1 MRFYSENAK
10 IASRKHDNIEE
21 IGRSL
26 LFPISSAQG
35 KEYAMAPKIQ
45 IVTNERKEEL
55 KEHGTYGFPL
65 LVSDEALSRF
75 LSGSFEWHWH
85 REIELTLFTQGSM
98 TYQINDQI
106 FHPHAGQALFGN
118 SNTLHSGHMEHG
130 EDCRYISITFHPRL
144 LWGYEGS
151 LIQKPHAGQAL
162 FGNSNTLHSG
172 HMEHGEDCRYIS
184 ITFHPRLLWGYEG
197 SLIQKTY
204 VDPLLR
210 DEQLSACF
218 FDGSMEWHRE
228 AISLL
233 TSMIQVHSL
242 KKTGYEM
249 DILGLLFQFWK
260 LLYLHCPPS
269 SRVQTGAAKKNQE
282 RIRQMLSFIHSSYQS
297 DITLEDIS
305 RHIHICKS
313 ECCRIFKG
321 YMKESLFEYLLK
333 YRIEKSIPD
342 VLEGRLSMT
351 EIAIRAG
358 FTDPNYFSKVFHKKM
373 GCSPREYRRK
383 RYSIQDSN
391 GSGQFL
397 ENS

>member
-151 LIQKPHAGQAL
+151 LIQKA
-162 FGNSNTLHSG
+162 
-172 HMEHGEDCRYIS
+172 
-184 ITFHPRLLWGYEG
+184 
-197 SLIQKTY
+197 Y

-249 DILGLLFQFWK
+249 DMLGLLFQFWK